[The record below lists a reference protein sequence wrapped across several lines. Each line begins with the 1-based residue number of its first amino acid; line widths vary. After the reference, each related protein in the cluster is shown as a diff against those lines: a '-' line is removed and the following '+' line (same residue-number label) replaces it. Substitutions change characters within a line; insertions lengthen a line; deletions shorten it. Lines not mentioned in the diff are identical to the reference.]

1 MSDILMPNVKVKT
14 NEMLFNSIDFSI
26 FMPIVFLIYWAFSKN
41 ARLQNLFLLAAS
53 YFFYG
58 WWDWRYLSLVLF
70 CSITNYV
77 AGLLM
82 MKADNQKR
90 RKLILVCCCLVSFG
104 VLGVFKYYDFFVH
117 AFVDAFSLFGIQ
129 LQAHTLKLILPVGI
143 SFYTFHTLSYTIDV
157 YRRQFDPTKDVIS
170 FFLFVSIFPLAMA
183 GPIER
188 ATNLL
193 PQIYKKRS
201 FDYGQAVDGMRQ
213 ILWGLFKKIVIA
225 DNCAEI
231 VNRTFENYH
240 TMPASGLVIGAIMF
254 AFQIYG
260 DFSGYSDMA
269 IGIGKLL
276 GFKFLRNFNYP
287 YFSRDIAEFWRR
299 WHMSLTTW
307 FRDYLYIPLG
317 GSRVSKWKIVRNT
330 FIIYLVSGFWH
341 GANWTFIVWGL
352 FHALLFVPLILTGK
366 NRKYT
371 NAIAEGRLL
380 PNFRESTQMLFTFVL
395 VTIGWIFFRAD
406 TITDAVQ
413 YLAGIFSTSIF
424 EIPMM
429 KTQALTCSI
438 LIAIMLVTEWIGR
451 NDQYALAN
459 LGLKWKPAF
468 RYIMYYV
475 ILILVFWFAGDKQT
489 FIYFQF

>member
-1 MSDILMPNVKVKT
+1 
-14 NEMLFNSIDFSI
+14 MLFNSVDFAI
-26 FMPIVFLIYWAFSKN
+26 FMPIVFIIYWAFSKN
-41 ARLQNLFLLAAS
+41 GKIQNIFLLAAS

-58 WWDWRYLSLVLF
+58 WWDWRYLSLVLL
-70 CSITNYV
+70 CSIINYS
-77 AGLLM
+77 AGRLM
-82 MKADNQKR
+82 IKNVRQTQ
-90 RKLILVCCCLVSFG
+90 RKLILVCSCIVSLG
-104 VLGVFKYYDFFVH
+104 VLGIFKYYDFFVH
-117 AFVDAFSLFGIQ
+117 SFVDAFSIFGIQ
-129 LQAHTLKLILPVGI
+129 LQYHTLNLILPVGI

-157 YRRQFDPTKDVIS
+157 YRRKFEPTKDIAS

-193 PQIYKKRS
+193 PQIYKKRV
-201 FDYGQAVDGMRQ
+201 FDYDQAVDGMRQ

-225 DNCAEI
+225 DTCAEI
-231 VNRTFENYH
+231 VNYTFENFQ
-240 TMPASGLVIGAIMF
+240 TLPASALVIGAVMF

-299 WHMSLTTW
+299 WHISLTTW

-371 NAIAEGRLL
+371 NAISEGRLL
-380 PNFRESTQMLFTFVL
+380 PTFKEIGQMLSTFIL
-395 VTIGWIFFRAD
+395 VTVGWIFFRAD
-406 TITDAVQ
+406 TIKDAIA
-413 YLAGIFSTSIF
+413 YLTGIFNSSIF
-424 EIPMM
+424 TRPRIGMETEII
-429 KTQALTCSI
+429 TCSI
-438 LIAIMLVTEWIGR
+438 LIILMLFTEWLGR
-451 NDQYALAN
+451 SEQYAIAN
-459 LGLKWKPAF
+459 LGKKWKPLYRF
-468 RYIMYYV
+468 TLYYV
-475 ILILVFWFAGDKQT
+475 ILLLVFCFAGDKQT

>member
-1 MSDILMPNVKVKT
+1 
-14 NEMLFNSIDFSI
+14 MLFNSLDFAI
-26 FMPIVFLIYWAFSKN
+26 FMPIVFMIYWVFSKN
-41 ARLQNLFLLAAS
+41 VKAQNIFLLAAS

-58 WWDWRYLSLVLF
+58 WWDWRYLSLVLV
-70 CSITNYV
+70 CSIINYL
-77 AGLLM
+77 AGLLLM
-82 MKADNQKR
+82 NTNREKH
-90 RKLILVCCCLVSFG
+90 RKLILICCCVVSLG
-104 VLGVFKYYDFFVH
+104 VLGIFKYYDFFLQ
-117 AFVDAFSLFGIQ
+117 AFVDAFSILGIKM
-129 LQAHTLKLILPVGI
+129 QAHTLKLILPVGI

-157 YRRQFDPTKDVIS
+157 YRGKFDPTKNILS

-193 PQIYKKRS
+193 PQIYKKRT
-201 FDYGQAVDGMRQ
+201 FDYEQAVDGMRQ
-213 ILWGLFKKIVIA
+213 ILWGLFKKIAIA
-225 DNCAEI
+225 DTCAEI
-231 VNRTFENYH
+231 VNSIFESYH
-240 TMPASGLVIGAIMF
+240 TMPASALVIGAIMF

-330 FIIYLVSGFWH
+330 FVIYLVSGFWH

-352 FHALLFVPLILTGK
+352 FHALLFVPLIVTEK

-371 NAIAEGRLL
+371 NSVAEGRLL
-380 PNFRESTQMLFTFVL
+380 PTLKEIGQILTTFTL

-406 TITDAVQ
+406 TIKDAME
-413 YLAGIFSTSIF
+413 YFTGICNSSIF
-424 EIPMM
+424 TLPQMD
-429 KTQALTCSI
+429 TQIIICTI
-438 LIAIMLVTEWIGR
+438 LIIIMIIIEWIGR
-451 NDQYALAN
+451 NEQYAIAE
-459 LGLKWKPAF
+459 LGKKWKPVY
-468 RYIMYYV
+468 RYILYYI
-475 ILILVFWFAGDKQT
+475 ILFLSLCFAGDKQT